1 MILWWIFA
9 CHFGTF
15 YINVELKDATIYV
28 YALSTTLEARTLTI
42 TPPMQLLPNRKITK
56 PAILG
61 SCTLKLRPEPSCK
74 YQLYSLSLLMQFL
87 DCVPKTRNLSS
98 LVIIGGV
105 KWAIRCSDWIIFYIN
120 CLIVSFSLRQRAIYM
135 QSKLRSY
142 N

>member
-1 MILWWIFA
+1 MYAKYSQVAKIYGRRVILWWIFA

-15 YINVELKDATIYV
+15 YINVELKDAKIYA
-28 YALSTTLEARTLTI
+28 YAQSITLEASTLTI

-61 SCTLKLRPEPSCK
+61 SCTLKLRAQPSCK
-74 YQLYSLSLLMQFL
+74 YKLYSLSLLMQFL

-105 KWAIRCSDWIIFYIN
+105 KWAIRSSDWIIFDIT
-120 CLIVSFSLRQRAIYM
+120 CLIVLF
-135 QSKLRSY
+135 
-142 N
+142 